1 MVELSKLRCR
11 TTAAAIAALVLALPP
26 LSTPESAIAQ
36 GAQQNVTGGTQPQAG
51 AEGGGGENQHGW
63 PTDFVTQVGAGTTNS
78 TTTGYSG
85 VEATPSE
92 SPEPSLPDLPSA
104 ELCDTWEGTEAH
116 PFCMEKLVR

>member
-1 MVELSKLRCR
+1 MADFATLRCL
-11 TTAAAIAALVLALPP
+11 AAAAVMAAFMLALPHAA
-26 LSTPESAIAQ
+26 LAQ

-51 AEGGGGENQHGW
+51 AEGGGGENEHGW

-85 VEATPSE
+85 TDAAPAE

-104 ELCDTWEGTEAH
+104 ELCDEWEGTEAH
-116 PFCMEKLVR
+116 AFCMDKLVR